1 MPFGGPTT
9 MRAVVPA
16 SRRRAMTQRRL
27 VLFIALLGL
36 LGTFAV
42 MQLTSTANEIGAIG
56 LAPWVGLIGYE
67 TGIVAGLAAAG
78 LGIGLWLFATED
90 QGGSVTGLT
99 LAIRIVVFILFALS
113 SSIVGRRMRE
123 GERTHRS
130 QLTLQS
136 ALIDSTQD
144 GMCLTDA
151 AGNLLISNAPL
162 RRLSIELGMP
172 AEGTV
177 GERLLGVA
185 ARTTEPERYRIRM
198 RDISEHPMAA
208 SEDEFE
214 LKGSG
219 RVFRGYTAPIT
230 DSDGRFGGRIWT
242 LREVTADRE
251 LDRLRDSFVA
261 AVSHELRT
269 PLTSISGFLEMLRDE
284 EASLGESGRM
294 YLDVIRRSTDRLQR
308 LVEDLLLVAQI
319 EAHRL
324 ELVLSNVGLDDVAAS
339 AVEAAR
345 PSATEREVDL
355 RLELDGGP
363 TVRADADRLAQ
374 VLDNLISNAVKFT
387 DAGGAVTV
395 SVVKNGAFARIA
407 VTDTGVGIPI
417 DEQGQLFSSFF
428 RASTATRQAIPGTG
442 LGLVIVRAIV
452 EQHGGTVDLES
463 REGNGTTVT
472 VTLPIDEAAPA

>member
-1 MPFGGPTT
+1 
-9 MRAVVPA
+9 
-16 SRRRAMTQRRL
+16 
-27 VLFIALLGL
+27 
-36 LGTFAV
+36 
-42 MQLTSTANEIGAIG
+42 
-56 LAPWVGLIGYE
+56 
-67 TGIVAGLAAAG
+67 
-78 LGIGLWLFATED
+78 
-90 QGGSVTGLT
+90 
-99 LAIRIVVFILFALS
+99 
-113 SSIVGRRMRE
+113 MRE
-123 GERTHRS
+123 IAQQPTHS
-130 QLTLQS
+130 
-136 ALIDSTQD
+136 
-144 GMCLTDA
+144 
-151 AGNLLISNAPL
+151 
-162 RRLSIELGMP
+162 
-172 AEGTV
+172 
-177 GERLLGVA
+177 
-185 ARTTEPERYRIRM
+185 
-198 RDISEHPMAA
+198 

-230 DSDGRFGGRIWT
+230 DSDGSFGGRIWT

-324 ELVLSNVGLDDVAAS
+324 ELVLVNVGLDDVAAA
-339 AVEAAR
+339 AVEAAQ
-345 PSATEREVDL
+345 PSAADREVDL

-363 TVRADADRLAQ
+363 TVRADPDRMAQ

-463 REGNGTTVT
+463 REGKGTTVT
-472 VTLPIDEAAPA
+472 VTLPIEAPAA